1 MKQDFAFD
9 NMGYEESFETR
20 PSPSSQERTV
30 AVRVVGM
37 TCQSCVQSVEGR
49 ISEVKGVVSIKVSLE
64 ENNALVKYLQS
75 EISPEQICQ
84 EIQDMGFDAN
94 VAEERLMPASVSL
107 PCSREAV
114 IKLRIEGMTC
124 QSCVTSIEGKMKKLH
139 GVAKIKV
146 SLTNQ
151 EAIIAYQPYIIQP
164 EELKSHISS
173 LGYDCTIKSKSAPLK
188 LGVLDLG
195 RLQSTDPK
203 ETPASLESDG
213 LEPQAAKMG
222 GTTTVAVQ
230 IEGMHCKSC
239 VRNIE
244 GNISSLPGV
253 QSINVSLERKCA
265 VVRYSPNLI
274 TLSALQ
280 QAIESLPPGN
290 FKVCLPNDSEANNQ
304 ASPPPA
310 LPCSLVGEPL
320 DDTMCTAV
328 IRIDGMTCNS
338 CVQSIEGMISQRQGV
353 QHVAVSLAGKTGTI
367 RYDPA
372 VTNGEDL
379 RSAIEDMGFDA
390 SVLTGN
396 CVLIC

>member
-1 MKQDFAFD
+1 MD
-9 NMGYEESFETR
+9 N
-20 PSPSSQERTV
+20 PLQEHTV

-49 ISEVKGVVSIKVSLE
+49 ISKVKGVVSIKVSLE
-64 ENNALVKYLQS
+64 QNNALVKYLQS

-94 VAEERLMPASVSL
+94 V
-107 PCSREAV
+107 
-114 IKLRIEGMTC
+114 LRIEGMTC

-146 SLTNQ
+146 SLANQ
-151 EAIIAYQPYIIQP
+151 E
-164 EELKSHISS
+164 
-173 LGYDCTIKSKSAPLK
+173 
-188 LGVLDLG
+188 
-195 RLQSTDPK
+195 STDPK
-203 ETPASLESDG
+203 ETLTSLESDG

-222 GTTTVAVQ
+222 GTATVAVQ

-290 FKVCLPNDSEANNQ
+290 FKVRLPNDSEANNQ
-304 ASPPPA
+304 ASPPSPY
-310 LPCSLVGEPL
+310 V
-320 DDTMCTAV
+320 TF
-328 IRIDGMTCNS
+328 NS
-338 CVQSIEGMISQRQGV
+338 
-353 QHVAVSLAGKTGTI
+353 
-367 RYDPA
+367 
-372 VTNGEDL
+372 DL
-379 RSAIEDMGFDA
+379 FLS
-390 SVLTGN
+390 
-396 CVLIC
+396 